1 MGDHEA
7 DGGEGLSRGD
17 SRSEGQVPGSAA
29 ADEAEAAAR
38 ALEAGRLLFAQE
50 CRFVTGAASR
60 EQVPPDNL
68 PEVCFAGRSNVGKSS
83 LINALTSRRTLAKVS
98 HTPGRTRQLNFFE
111 LGGRLML
118 ADLPGYGY
126 AKAAKQQV
134 ADWTRLVELYLVGRS
149 PLRRALLLIDARHG
163 PKDVDRSVMAM
174 LDKAAVSYQAI
185 LTKADQLR
193 PAELAERTA
202 SVASEL
208 ARHAAAHPDVLAT
221 SAHTGC
227 GMAELRATLAAL
239 TEWRDAPSTP
249 PLPPP

>member
-7 DGGEGLSRGD
+7 DGGQGLSGAD
-17 SRSEGQVPGSAA
+17 SGSEGQPSGSAA
-29 ADEAEAAAR
+29 AATAAR

-50 CRFVTGAASR
+50 CRFVAGAASR
-60 EQVPPDNL
+60 EQIPPDSL

-98 HTPGRTRQLNFFE
+98 HTPGRTRQLNFFA

-118 ADLPGYGY
+118 TDLPGYGY
-126 AKAAKQQV
+126 AKASKQQV
-134 ADWTRLVELYLVGRS
+134 ADWTKLVELYLVGRS

-174 LDKAAVSYQAI
+174 LDKAAVAYQAV

-193 PAELAERTA
+193 PTELAERTA
-202 SVASEL
+202 AVVSEL
-208 ARHAAAHPDVLAT
+208 ARHPAAHPDVLAT
-221 SAHTGC
+221 SAHTGQ
-227 GMAELRATLAAL
+227 GVAELRASLAAL
-239 TEWRDAPSTP
+239 AEWREEPAAP
-249 PLPPP
+249 

>member
-7 DGGEGLSRGD
+7 DGGEGLSGAD
-17 SRSEGQVPGSAA
+17 SGSEEQPAGGAA
-29 ADEAEAAAR
+29 AEAAEAAR
-38 ALEAGRLLFAQE
+38 CALEAGRLLFAQE
-50 CRFVTGAASR
+50 CRFVAGAASR
-60 EQVPPDNL
+60 GQIPAGSL

-111 LGGRLML
+111 LGGRLTL
-118 ADLPGYGY
+118 TDLPGYGY
-126 AKAAKQQV
+126 AQASKQQV
-134 ADWTRLVELYLVGRS
+134 ADWTKLVELYLIGRS

-163 PKDVDRSVMAM
+163 PKDVDRAVMGM
-174 LDKAAVSYQAI
+174 LDKAAVSYQAV

-202 SVASEL
+202 QVAAEL

-221 SAHTGC
+221 SAHTGH
-227 GMAELRATLAAL
+227 GMAELRAALAAL
-239 TEWRDAPSTP
+239 AEWRDVPAI